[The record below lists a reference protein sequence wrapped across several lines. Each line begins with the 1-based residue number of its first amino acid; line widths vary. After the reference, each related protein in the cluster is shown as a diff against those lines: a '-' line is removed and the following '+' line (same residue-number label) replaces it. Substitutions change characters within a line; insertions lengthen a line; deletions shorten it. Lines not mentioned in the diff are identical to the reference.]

1 MPYKKEY
8 PIINRE
14 ISWLSFNERVL
25 QEAADEDVPIT
36 ERFRFLG
43 IYSNNLDEFF
53 RVRVGTIRRLIEL
66 KRDDPEAL
74 SYDPKNVLEKINEI
88 NQQQQKQF
96 DHIHQ
101 ILLKEFEREHIFL
114 VNEEQLTITQ
124 QVFIRDFFREHVRP
138 NIFPVMIQS
147 LKRSSF
153 IRDRAIYLAI
163 HLIKRGDKA
172 NEDFALIKVP
182 TSVVS
187 RFVVLPGE
195 AEKKFIIM
203 LDDVIR
209 FNLAEVFSIFDFDEY
224 KAYTI
229 KLTRDAELDIDNDVS
244 KSFIER
250 LSESLKQRKKGKPVR
265 FVFDQQMPNRMFKTL
280 THQLKVSGKDNIIA
294 GSRYHNFKD
303 FMAFPNLG
311 GTHLEYESM
320 PPLRHPE
327 LEGSRS
333 ILDVLRDKDVMLHFP
348 YQSFHYIIDL
358 LREASMDPQVKSIK
372 MTIYRAARNSKVI
385 NALINAARNGKQVT
399 VFLELQARFDEQANI
414 FWAEKMQE
422 EGVRIIQGIS
432 GMKVHSK
439 LILIK
444 RREEKRLVSYVNI
457 GTGNFNEETA
467 RLYADDSLLTSH
479 PKITQE
485 VEMVFGLIE
494 KNLVSLIN
502 FKHLVVSPYRTR
514 RFFLRMIDNEIRNAR
529 LGIQAEILLKMNS
542 LVDEEIVN
550 KLYKASQAGVKCRLI
565 IRGICVLVPGM
576 PGISENI
583 EAISIVDRFL
593 EHSRV
598 FVFHN
603 GGNERF
609 FISSADL
616 MARNLDHRIEVGCP
630 ILDNDIKAELR
641 KMMDIQWRDN
651 VKARILEKKRKNNY
665 RQVTTEPSMRSQ
677 LATYEYFKTI

>member
-1 MPYKKEY
+1 MPDKKEY

-25 QEAADEDVPIT
+25 QEAADEGVPVT

-53 RVRVGTIRRLIEL
+53 RVRVATIRRLIEL
-66 KRDDPEAL
+66 KRDDPDAL
-74 SYDPKNVLEKINEI
+74 NFDPEQLLEKINEI
-88 NQQQQKQF
+88 NLRQQKQF
-96 DHIHQ
+96 NQIHQ
-101 ILLKEFEREHIFL
+101 TLLKEFERENIFL
-114 VNEEQLTITQ
+114 VNEEQLTVAQ
-124 QVFIRDFFREHVRP
+124 QEFIREFFREHVRP
-138 NIFPVMIQS
+138 NIFPVMIQN

-163 HLIKRGDKA
+163 HLIKKGDKT

-195 AEKKFIIM
+195 AEKSYIIM

-209 FNLAEVFSIFDFDEY
+209 FNLAEVFSIFDFDDY

-250 LSESLKQRKKGKPVR
+250 LSDSLKQRKKGKPVR
-265 FVFDQQMPNRMFKTL
+265 FVYDQQMPKRMFKTL
-280 THQLKVSGKDNIIA
+280 TQRLRVSGKDNIVA
-294 GSRYHNFKD
+294 GGRYHNSKD

-311 GTHLEYESM
+311 GAHLEYEPM
-320 PPLRHPE
+320 PPLQHPD
-327 LEGSRS
+327 LDGSRS
-333 ILDVLRDKDVMLHFP
+333 ILGVLREKDVMLHFP

-358 LREASMDPQVKSIK
+358 LREASIDPKVKSIK

-385 NALINAARNGKQVT
+385 NALINAARNGKHVT

-432 GMKVHSK
+432 GIKVHSK

-444 RREEKRLVSYVNI
+444 RREGKELISYANV

-479 PKITQE
+479 PRITQE
-485 VEMVFGLIE
+485 VEIVFGLIE
-494 KNLVSLIN
+494 KTLVSHSN

-529 LGIQAEILLKMNS
+529 LGLRAEILLKMNS

-565 IRGICVLVPGM
+565 IRGICVLVPGI
-576 PGISENI
+576 PGVSENI

-598 FVFHN
+598 FIFHN

-609 FISSADL
+609 FISSADF
-616 MARNLDHRIEVGCP
+616 MVRNLDHRIEVGCP
-630 ILDNDIKAELR
+630 ILDNQIKAELR
-641 KMMDIQWRDN
+641 TMMDIQWRDN
-651 VKARILEKKRKNNY
+651 VKARILEKTRKNNY
-665 RQVTTEPSMRSQ
+665 RQVTSEPLTRSQ
-677 LATYEYFKTI
+677 LAIYEYFKTI